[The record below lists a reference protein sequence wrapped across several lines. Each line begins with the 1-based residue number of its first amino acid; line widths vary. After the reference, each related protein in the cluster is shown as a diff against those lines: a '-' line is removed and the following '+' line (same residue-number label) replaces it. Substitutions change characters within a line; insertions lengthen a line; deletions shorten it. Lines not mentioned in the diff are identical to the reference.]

1 MSMPP
6 SPWAPRPGYRRSSA
20 LPQTS
25 ASSGSLPGAG
35 QRYQVHRESHDV
47 DRSRSSA
54 PEGGRQQPKQVASL
68 IPSGIPAK
76 VGALVM
82 LTAIVLFSLCTLYF
96 FFGLRRDFGPVV
108 LPSFQLA
115 LIPLGGVLVATMLLA
130 GVFWYVRWEPRP
142 PGLFTTVTLVVAFL
156 WGTSVSTLCSLVVNG
171 WVARVITEAMGDPD
185 AAGVIS
191 APLVE
196 ELTKG
201 LGVLFVFLIWRRTIN
216 GTIDGVVYAAFTAA
230 GFAFVENI
238 LYFVQGWD
246 YVGRIFVMRGLLSP
260 FAHLTFTACTGVAI
274 GLSSRRRSQ
283 YAWAWMAPV
292 GLVGAILLHATWN
305 GFVATNFGVY
315 LLLQFPFYAL
325 CAGLVSWLRWSE
337 RRSMRRGIEDYARAG
352 WFSPAE
358 VQMLTTGAGR
368 RSGSQWAAA
377 RGPQASVAMNTFQ
390 KGAAELAQ
398 LRQQAVDSHVQGGL
412 SVKESELLDR
422 ISSARRSFLGPGRGR

>member
-20 LPQTS
+20 LPQTP
-25 ASSGSLPGAG
+25 ADSGPLPGVG
-35 QRYQVHRESHDV
+35 QRYQVHRDSQGTPP
-47 DRSRSSA
+47 SRA
-54 PEGGRQQPKQVASL
+54 TDPEDGRQQQHEQVASL
-68 IPSGIPAK
+68 IPPAIPAR
-76 VGALVM
+76 VGAIVM
-82 LTAIVLFSLCTLYF
+82 LTAIVLFSMLTVYF
-96 FFGLRRDFGPVV
+96 FSGLRDDFGPVV
-108 LPSFQLA
+108 LPSFLLA
-115 LIPLGGVLVATMLLA
+115 LIPLGGVLVVTMLLA

-142 PGLFTTVTLVVAFL
+142 PGVFTVVTLLVAFL

-185 AAGVIS
+185 TAGVIS

-238 LYFVQGWD
+238 LYFVQGWE
-246 YVGRIFVMRGLLSP
+246 YVGTIFVMRGVLSP
-260 FAHLTFTACTGVAI
+260 FAHLTFTSCTGVAI
-274 GLSSRRRSQ
+274 GVSSRRRSQ

-305 GFVATNFGVY
+305 GFVAVNPGVY

-337 RRSMRRGIEDYARAG
+337 RRSMRRGLEDYAHAG

-368 RSGSQWAAA
+368 RSGRRWAAT
-377 RGPQASVAMNTFQ
+377 RGLHASAAMNTFQ

-398 LRQQAVDSHVQGGL
+398 LRQQAVDSHDLGEL
-412 SVKESELLDR
+412 SVKETELLDR
-422 ISSARRSFLGPGRGR
+422 VSSARRSFLGAG

>member
-6 SPWAPRPGYRRSSA
+6 SPWAPRPGYQRSSA
-20 LPQTS
+20 LPQIS
-25 ASSGSLPGAG
+25 ADSGPLTGVG
-35 QRYQVHRESHDV
+35 QRYQVHRESRDA

-54 PEGGRQQPKQVASL
+54 PEDGPQQSEQVASL
-68 IPSGIPAK
+68 IPSGIPAI
-76 VGALVM
+76 VGAIVM
-82 LTAIVLFSLCTLYF
+82 IAAIIVFSLCTLYVF
-96 FFGLRRDFGPVV
+96 AELRRDFGPVV

-115 LIPLGGVLVATMLLA
+115 LIPLAGVLVATMLLA

-142 PGLFTTVTLVVAFL
+142 PGLFTAVTLMVAFL
-156 WGTSVSTLCSLVVNG
+156 WGTSVSTLCSLVVNV
-171 WVARVITEAMGDPD
+171 WVAQVITEAMGDPG

-196 ELTKG
+196 EMTKG

-238 LYFVQGWD
+238 LYFVQGWE
-246 YVGRIFVMRGLLSP
+246 YVGSIFVMRGVLSP

-274 GLSSRRRSQ
+274 GVSSRRRSQ

-305 GFVATNFGVY
+305 GFVAVNFGVY

-325 CAGLVSWLRWSE
+325 CAGLVSCLRWSE

-358 VQMLTTGAGR
+358 VQMLATGAGR
-368 RSGSQWAAA
+368 RAGRRWAAT
-377 RGPQASVAMNTFQ
+377 RGPRASAAMNTFQ

-398 LRQQAVDSHVQGGL
+398 LRQQAVDSHDRGEL
-412 SVKESELLDR
+412 SVKETELLDR
-422 ISSARRSFLGPGRGR
+422 ISSARRTFLGAG